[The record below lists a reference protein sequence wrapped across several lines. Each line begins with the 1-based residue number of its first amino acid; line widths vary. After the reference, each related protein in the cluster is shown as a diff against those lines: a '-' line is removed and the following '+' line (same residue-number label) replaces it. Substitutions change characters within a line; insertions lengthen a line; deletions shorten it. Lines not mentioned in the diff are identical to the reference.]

1 MDSFPKT
8 YNDPFKKFDFSPHV
22 RESLTVLDSG
32 FHAVDSSQFQCCIPD
47 SEQIILS
54 DLLLVLDNN
63 ASTDFS
69 SKMFRE

>member
-32 FHAVDSSQFQCCIPD
+32 FHAVDSGLQVLDSEFLFSGTGIPD
-47 SEQIILS
+47 FNL
-54 DLLLVLDNN
+54 
-63 ASTDFS
+63 
-69 SKMFRE
+69 